1 METINSQIKEN
12 ILFRI
17 IENAIKGDEEKLF
30 AYANKFRKEFIKEP
44 MFDEETF
51 RKLIHNYLHPE
62 DGNWATM
69 DGKDNSFRYLD
80 YLNEMD
86 RNRRMDVYV
95 KKRERINGFKDLEDG
110 WDGRGA
116 PTIKTNAIKNAHSLI
131 DLYEEFNLDIGKWS
145 FNPGVNGDVLI
156 DYKGDNVS
164 SIFLIDDCTFTYY
177 LEYPDDDT
185 NILGAYDI
193 PFEVYNVFS
202 LMRFAEVTKKG
213 KP

>member
-30 AYANKFRKEFIKEP
+30 AYANKFRKEFIDNP

-69 DGKDNSFRYLD
+69 DKY
-80 YLNEMD
+80 
-86 RNRRMDVYV
+86 RRMDVYV
-95 KKRERINGFKDLEDG
+95 QKRERVDSFEDLKRN

-116 PTIKTNAIKNAHSLI
+116 LNISTNAIKHAHSII
-131 DLYEEFNLDIGKWS
+131 DLYEEFELDISKWS
-145 FNPGVNGDVLI
+145 FNPGVNGEVLI
-156 DYKGDNVS
+156 HYRGDNALS
-164 SIFLIDDCTFTYY
+164 SFYIYDREFTYVI
-177 LEYPDDDT
+177 EYGDSLIKGNAETPF
-185 NILGAYDI
+185 NAY
-193 PFEVYNVFS
+193 EVFS
-202 LMRFAEVTKKG
+202 WMRYVEDIKMG
-213 KP
+213 KPK